1 MGISQTQMK
10 RAVAQICQ
18 ADPKF
23 IPIVEASPLCPIG
36 RTETQRTH
44 FESLV
49 ESVIS
54 QQLAI
59 RAADTIHARLV
70 DLAGGKITA
79 ARIAKL
85 NEADLRA
92 AGLSGAKAK
101 TIQGLSSAALKKEVE
116 INKLHLLD
124 DNMVSEKLNSLWGI
138 GPWTVDMFMMFQLG
152 RLDTWPTGDLGVR
165 RGWEK
170 IHKLKEQ
177 IEPKKLESR
186 GEKFRPHRSV
196 VAWYCWRAVEDK
208 GTI

>member
-1 MGISQTQMK
+1 MAFSSVQMK
-10 RAVAQICQ
+10 RAVAQICDV
-18 ADPKF
+18 DPKF

-36 RTETQRTH
+36 RVESEQSH

-70 DLAGGKITA
+70 SIAGGKITP

-85 NEADLRA
+85 EEVELRS
-92 AGLSGAKAK
+92 AGLSGAKTK
-101 TIQGLSSAALKKEVE
+101 TIQGLSSAALSREVD

-124 DNMVSEKLNSLWGI
+124 DELVSTQLNSLWGI

-170 IHKLKEQ
+170 IHRLKEQ
-177 IEPKKLESR
+177 IEPKKLHVR

-196 VAWYCWRAVEDK
+196 VAWYCWRAVENK
-208 GTI
+208 

>member
-1 MGISQTQMK
+1 MAFSSAQMK
-10 RAVAQICQ
+10 RAVVQICD

-23 IPIVEASPLCPIG
+23 IPVVEASPLCPIG
-36 RTETQRTH
+36 RIESDRSH

-54 QQLAI
+54 QQLAM

-70 DLAGGKITA
+70 SLAGGKITP
-79 ARIAKL
+79 ARIARL
-85 NEADLRA
+85 GEVELRS

-101 TIQGLSSAALKKEVE
+101 TIQGLSSAALSREVD

-124 DNMVSEKLNSLWGI
+124 DELVSKQLNSLWGI

-170 IHKLKEQ
+170 IHRLKEQ
-177 IEPKKLESR
+177 IEPKKLHAR

-208 GTI
+208 

>member
-1 MGISQTQMK
+1 MAFTTAQMK
-10 RAVAQICQ
+10 RAVAQICE

-23 IPIVEASPLCPIG
+23 IPIIEASPLCPIG
-36 RTETQRTH
+36 RKETERTH

-70 DLAGGKITA
+70 ELAGGKITPT
-79 ARIAKL
+79 RIAKL
-85 NEADLRA
+85 AEVDLRS

-101 TIQGLSSAALKKEVE
+101 TIQGLSNAALSREVK

-124 DNMVSEKLNSLWGI
+124 DEMVSKQLNSLWGI

-170 IHKLKEQ
+170 IHRLKEQ
-177 IEPKKLESR
+177 IEPKRLQVR

-196 VAWYCWRAVEDK
+196 VAWYCWRAVESE
-208 GTI
+208 

>member
-1 MGISQTQMK
+1 MK
-10 RAVAQICQ
+10 RAVADICE

-23 IPIVEASPLCPIG
+23 APIIQASPLCPIG
-36 RTETQRTH
+36 RKQTQNTH

-70 DLAGGKITA
+70 ALAGGKISP

-85 NEADLRA
+85 EETELRS
-92 AGLSGAKAK
+92 AGLSGAKTK
-101 TIQGLSSAALKKEVE
+101 TIQGLSHAALTREVD

-124 DNMVSEKLNSLWGI
+124 DELVSEKLNSLWGI

-170 IHKLKEQ
+170 IHRLKKQ
-177 IEPKKLESR
+177 IEPKKLHTR

-196 VAWYCWRAVEDK
+196 VAWYCWRAVESS
-208 GTI
+208 

>member
-1 MGISQTQMK
+1 MAFTTTQMK
-10 RAVAQICQ
+10 CAVAQICD

-23 IPIVEASPLCPIG
+23 IPVVEANPLCTIG
-36 RTETQRTH
+36 VNQSERSH

-70 DLAGGKITA
+70 SLVGGKITPV
-79 ARIAKL
+79 RIAKL
-85 NEADLRA
+85 GEADLRSV
-92 AGLSGAKAK
+92 GLSGAKTK
-101 TIQGLSSAALKKEVE
+101 TIQGLSSAAMSGEVD

-124 DNMVSEKLNSLWGI
+124 DELVSKQLNSLWGI

-170 IHKLKEQ
+170 IHRLKEQ
-177 IEPKKLESR
+177 IEPKKLQAR

-196 VAWYCWRAVEDK
+196 VAWYCWRAVENK
-208 GTI
+208 

>member
-1 MGISQTQMK
+1 MK
-10 RAVAQICQ
+10 RAIAQICE
-18 ADPKF
+18 ADSKF
-23 IPIVEASPLCPIG
+23 IPIIEASPLCPIG
-36 RTETQRTH
+36 KEQSQVSH

-59 RAADTIHARLV
+59 RAANTIHARLV
-70 DLAGGKITA
+70 ALAGGKITP

-85 NEADLRA
+85 EQDELRS

-101 TIQGLSSAALKKEVE
+101 TIQGLSSAALNGEVD
-116 INKLHLLD
+116 INKLHLVD
-124 DNMVSEKLNSLWGI
+124 DELVSQQLNSLWGI

-170 IHKLKEQ
+170 IHRLKEQ
-177 IEPKKLESR
+177 IEPKRLYTR

-196 VAWYCWRAVEDK
+196 VAWYCWRAVENK
-208 GTI
+208 

>member
-1 MGISQTQMK
+1 MAFSTLQMK
-10 RAVAQICQ
+10 RAVAQICD
-18 ADPKF
+18 ADKKF

-36 RTETQRTH
+36 RSESKSTH

-54 QQLAI
+54 QQLAV
-59 RAADTIHARLV
+59 RAVDTIHARLV
-70 DLAGGKITA
+70 SIAGGKISPA
-79 ARIAKL
+79 KIAKL
-85 NEADLRA
+85 GLDDLRS

-101 TIQGLSSAALKKEVE
+101 TIQGLSNAALTGEVN
-116 INKLHLLD
+116 INKLHHLD
-124 DNMVSEKLNSLWGI
+124 DVSVSEQLNSLWGI

-170 IHKLKEQ
+170 IHRLKEQ
-177 IEPKKLESR
+177 IEPKTLHTR

-196 VAWYCWRAVEDK
+196 VAWYCWRAVEGK
-208 GTI
+208 

>member
-1 MGISQTQMK
+1 MK
-10 RAVAQICQ
+10 RAVAQICD
-18 ADPKF
+18 ADPRFK
-23 IPIVEASPLCPIG
+23 PIIEASPLCPIG
-36 RTETQRTH
+36 SAESKSTH

-70 DLAGGKITA
+70 TLAGGKITA
-79 ARIAKL
+79 ARIARL
-85 NEADLRA
+85 EESDLRS

-101 TIQGLSSAALKKEVE
+101 TIQGLASAALSRKVD
-116 INKLHLLD
+116 INKLHLLED
-124 DNMVSEKLNSLWGI
+124 EVVSQQLNSLWGI

-170 IHKLKEQ
+170 IHRLKEQ
-177 IEPKKLESR
+177 IEPKKLHTR

-196 VAWYCWRAVEDK
+196 VAWYCWRAVENK
-208 GTI
+208 

>member
-1 MGISQTQMK
+1 MAFTTAQMK
-10 RAVAQICQ
+10 RAVAQICEE
-18 ADPKF
+18 DPRF
-23 IPIVEASPLCPIG
+23 IPIIEASPLCPIG
-36 RTETQRTH
+36 RTETERTH

-70 DLAGGKITA
+70 ALAGGKITP

-85 NEADLRA
+85 KEVDLRS

-101 TIQGLSSAALKKEVE
+101 TIQGLSAAALSRKVDV
-116 INKLHLLD
+116 NKLHLLD
-124 DNMVSEKLNSLWGI
+124 DEVVSEQLNSLWGI

-170 IHKLKEQ
+170 IHRLKEQ
-177 IEPKKLESR
+177 IEPKKLQVR

-196 VAWYCWRAVEDK
+196 VAWYCWRAVENE
-208 GTI
+208 

>member
-1 MGISQTQMK
+1 MAFTAAQMK
-10 RAVAQICQ
+10 RAVAQICE

-36 RTETQRTH
+36 RQETERTH

-70 DLAGGKITA
+70 ALAGGKITP

-85 NEADLRA
+85 KEVDLRS

-101 TIQGLSSAALKKEVE
+101 TIQGLSNAALSREVD

-124 DNMVSEKLNSLWGI
+124 DEAVSEQLNSLWGI

-170 IHKLKEQ
+170 IHRLKEQ
-177 IEPKKLESR
+177 IEPKKLHVR

-196 VAWYCWRAVEDK
+196 VAWYCWRAVEN
-208 GTI
+208 

>member
-1 MGISQTQMK
+1 MGFSSAQMK
-10 RAVAQICQ
+10 RAVAQICET
-18 ADPKF
+18 DPKF

-36 RTETQRTH
+36 GAESQSSH

-54 QQLAI
+54 QQLAV

-70 DLAGGKITA
+70 ALAGGKITP

-85 NEADLRA
+85 EQDELRS

-101 TIQGLSSAALKKEVE
+101 TIQGLSSAALSRQVD

-124 DNMVSEKLNSLWGI
+124 DEMVSEQLNSLWGI

-170 IHKLKEQ
+170 IHRLKEQ
-177 IEPKKLESR
+177 IEPKKLHLR

-196 VAWYCWRAVEDK
+196 VAWYCWRAVESK
-208 GTI
+208 

>member
-1 MGISQTQMK
+1 MGFSSAQMK
-10 RAVAQICQ
+10 RAVAEICE
-18 ADPKF
+18 ADSKF
-23 IPIVEASPLCPIG
+23 IPIIQASPLCPIG
-36 RTETQRTH
+36 RVDSQSSH

-70 DLAGGKITA
+70 ALAGGKITP

-85 NEADLRA
+85 ELDELRA

-101 TIQGLSSAALKKEVE
+101 TIQGLSSAALSREVD

-124 DNMVSEKLNSLWGI
+124 DETVAQQLTSLWGI

-170 IHKLKEQ
+170 IHRLKEQ
-177 IEPKKLESR
+177 IEPQKLHVR

-196 VAWYCWRAVEDK
+196 VAWYCWRAVESK
-208 GTI
+208 

>member
-1 MGISQTQMK
+1 MTFTKAQMK
-10 RAVAQICQ
+10 RAVAQICE

-23 IPIVEASPLCPIG
+23 IPIIEASPLCPIG
-36 RTETQRTH
+36 INESKSTH

-70 DLAGGKITA
+70 TLAGGKITA

-85 NEADLRA
+85 EETDLRS

-101 TIQGLSSAALKKEVE
+101 TIQGLASAALSREVD
-116 INKLHLLD
+116 INKLHLLED
-124 DNMVSEKLNSLWGI
+124 EVVSQQLNSLWGI

-170 IHKLKEQ
+170 IHRLKEQ
-177 IEPKKLESR
+177 IEPKKLHTR
-186 GEKFRPHRSV
+186 GDKFRPHRSV
-196 VAWYCWRAVEDK
+196 VAWYCWRAVENK
-208 GTI
+208 

>member
-1 MGISQTQMK
+1 MAFTTAQMK
-10 RAVAQICQ
+10 RAVAQICE

-36 RTETQRTH
+36 RKETERTH

-59 RAADTIHARLV
+59 RAADTIHARLLA
-70 DLAGGKITA
+70 LAGGKITP

-85 NEADLRA
+85 KEVDLRS

-101 TIQGLSSAALKKEVE
+101 TIQGLSNAALSREVN

-124 DNMVSEKLNSLWGI
+124 DEVVSEQLNSLWGI

-170 IHKLKEQ
+170 IHRLKEQ
-177 IEPKKLESR
+177 IDPKKLQVR

-196 VAWYCWRAVEDK
+196 VAWYCWRAVEN
-208 GTI
+208 

>member
-1 MGISQTQMK
+1 MPVSTAKMK
-10 RAVAQICQ
+10 RAVAQICL

-36 RTETQRTH
+36 RTAAKVSN

-70 DLAGGKITA
+70 ALANGKIA
-79 ARIAKL
+79 PARIAKL
-85 NEADLRA
+85 SQADLRSV
-92 AGLSGAKAK
+92 GLSGAKTK
-101 TIQGLSSAALKKEVE
+101 TIQGLSSAALSGE
-116 INKLHLLD
+116 IEIDKLHLLD
-124 DNMVSEKLNSLWGI
+124 DELVSEQLNSLWGI

-152 RLDTWPTGDLGVR
+152 RMDTWPTGDLGVR

-170 IHKLKEQ
+170 LHRLKEE
-177 IEPKKLESR
+177 IEPKKLHSK

-196 VAWYCWRAVEDK
+196 VAWYCWRAIENK
-208 GTI
+208 

>member
-1 MGISQTQMK
+1 MAFTSAQMK
-10 RAVAQICQ
+10 RAVAQICEV
-18 ADPKF
+18 DPRF
-23 IPIVEASPLCPIG
+23 IPIVETSPLCPIG
-36 RTETQRTH
+36 RTETARTH

-54 QQLAI
+54 QQLAV

-70 DLAGGKITA
+70 TMAGGKITP

-85 NEADLRA
+85 QDADLRS

-101 TIQGLSSAALKKEVE
+101 TIQRLSNAAISREVD

-124 DNMVSEKLNSLWGI
+124 DEVVSEQLNSLWGI

-170 IHKLKEQ
+170 IHRLKEQ
-177 IEPKKLESR
+177 IEPKKLVAR
-186 GEKFRPHRSV
+186 GEKFRPHRSI
-196 VAWYCWRAVEDK
+196 VAWYCWRAVENK
-208 GTI
+208 